1 MLSIKDA
8 AELIKTAY
16 KESEI
21 LNKADLQVRFIFQVN
36 LKLLGEENFPV
47 LFSVDKITGTIKD
60 VSIFDDPDRVEIAQQ
75 MIRKK

>member
-21 LNKADLQVRFIFQVN
+21 LNKADLRVRFIFQVN
-36 LKLLGEENFPV
+36 LKLPGEENFPV

>member
-60 VSIFDDPDRVEIAQQ
+60 ISIFDDPDRVEIAQQ